1 MRLKL
6 YANSIVLISEKSDM
20 HIMVLLM
27 VITVT
32 LRISFASPIEFAFS
46 LG

>member
-32 LRISFASPIEFAFS
+32 LEISFSSPIEFGFS